1 MPRKINDLLNPK
13 QLDFMLFD
21 DRRIN
26 LLTGSVRSGKTY
38 VSLLKWA
45 VFVGQ
50 MPITAEFIMVGKT
63 LTALKRNCLGLL
75 QDLVGPNN
83 FKYSIS
89 QKTATLFGRTIW
101 LEGANDDRA
110 ESKIRGMTL
119 AGAYVDELTQIPED
133 FYRMLLSRL
142 SVKNAKLYATTN
154 PDAPSHWVKI
164 DIIDNEE
171 IDKQVWKFTLDDNE
185 ILKRENE
192 EYFEQLKKEYQ
203 SMGGVFYDRFILGLW
218 VLAEGLIYKQFA
230 NNTELFLKDKAV
242 DDNGNKINF
251 LIISIGI
258 DYGATKGETEF
269 KATGITQYFREVWT
283 IGEKKLAGLYTP
295 EEIFNAFIEFYNE
308 IVSEYGKVTH
318 AYGDYGALGQVLTYG
333 LNKKLQQSGIPL
345 FVDDCIKGQI
355 IDRIYMDQ
363 MLFAQGRRFILK
375 KCKYLIEAYQ
385 QAVWSDKEPDTRLDD
400 GTTPIDDLDASEYS
414 MFPFYDKLMQNI
426 RGIG

>member
-1 MPRKINDLLNPK
+1 MSRTLNEMLNPK
-13 QLDFMLFD
+13 QIDFMTAKD
-21 DRRIN
+21 KRVN

-45 VFVGQ
+45 IFVGT
-50 MPITAEFIMVGKT
+50 MPKNTEFLMTGKT
-63 LTALKRNCLGLL
+63 ITSLKRNCLGLL
-75 QDLVGPNN
+75 QELVGKSN
-83 FKYSIS
+83 FTYSLS
-89 QKTATLFGRTIW
+89 QKTAKLFGRTVW

-154 PDAPSHWVKI
+154 PDTPSHWVKS
-164 DIIDNEE
+164 DIIDNEKIE
-171 IDKQVWKFTLDDNE
+171 KNIWHFTFDDNE
-185 ILKRENE
+185 ILKKENP
-192 EYFEQLKKEYQ
+192 EYFENLKKEYQ
-203 SMGGVFYDRFILGLW
+203 SMGDVFFQRFILGLW

-230 NNTELFLKDKAV
+230 NNKEMFLRDKAV
-242 DDNGNKINF
+242 DENGNKLNF

-269 KATGITQYFREVWT
+269 KATGITPYFKEAWT
-283 IGEKKLAGLYTP
+283 IDEMKLAGLFAP
-295 EEIFNAFIEFYNE
+295 EEIYEKFDEFYYRVVN
-308 IVSEYGKVTH
+308 EYGKVTH
-318 AYGDYGALGQVLTYG
+318 AFGDYGALGQVLTYG
-333 LNKKLQQSGIPL
+333 LNRHLQQKGIPL
-345 FVDDCIKGQI
+345 KVDDCIKGKI

-375 KCKYLIEAYQ
+375 KCIYLQEAYE
-385 QAVWSDKEPDTRLDD
+385 QAVWSEKKEDERLDD

-414 MFPFYDKLMQNI
+414 MFPFYDKLIMNI
-426 RGIG
+426 KGGF

>member
-1 MPRKINDLLNPK
+1 MSKKIDEMLNPK
-13 QLDFMLFD
+13 QLDFMLFE

-38 VSLLKWA
+38 ASLLKWA
-45 VFVGQ
+45 IFVGT
-50 MPITAEFIMVGKT
+50 MPSDNEFLMSGKT
-63 LTALKRNCLGLL
+63 LTSLKRNCLLLL
-75 QDLVGPNN
+75 QELIGESN
-83 FKYSIS
+83 FTFSIS
-89 QKTATLFGRTIW
+89 AKQGKLFGRTIW

-133 FYRMLLSRL
+133 FYKMLLSRL

-154 PDAPSHWVKI
+154 PDTPNHWVKL

-171 IDKQVWKFTLDDNE
+171 IDKEVWNFTLDDNV
-185 ILKRENE
+185 ILKKENE

-203 SMGGVFYDRFILGLW
+203 SMGGVFYQRFILGLW

-230 NNTELFLKDKAV
+230 NNQEMFMRDKAV
-242 DDNGNKINF
+242 DEYGNKLNF
-251 LIISIGI
+251 LIVSIGI
-258 DYGATKGETEF
+258 DYGATEGETEL
-269 KATGITQYFREVWT
+269 KATGITPYFKEAWT
-283 IGEKKLAGLYTP
+283 IDEEKIKGLYAP
-295 EEIFNAFIEFYNE
+295 KDFYE
-308 IVSEYGKVTH
+308 VFVKFYQRVVKEYGKVTH
-318 AYGDYGALGQVLTYG
+318 VFADYGALGQVLTYG
-333 LNKKLQQSGIPL
+333 LNKYLQENKIPVR
-345 FVDDCIKGQI
+345 VDDCIKGKI

-375 KCKYLIEAYQ
+375 KCKYLKEAYE
-385 QAVWSDKEPDTRLDD
+385 QAVWDDKKEDERLDD

-426 RGIG
+426 REY

>member
-1 MPRKINDLLNPK
+1 MPKKIDEMLNPK
-13 QLDFMLFD
+13 QIEFMLYD
-21 DRRIN
+21 DKRIN

-45 VFVGQ
+45 VFVGT
-50 MPITAEFIMVGKT
+50 MPMEAEFIMVGKT

-75 QDLVGPNN
+75 QDLVGINN
-83 FKYSIS
+83 FRFSIS

-154 PDAPSHWVKI
+154 PDAPSHWVKV
-164 DIIDNEE
+164 DIIDNDE
-171 IDKQVWKFTLDDNE
+171 IEKKIWSFTLDDNI
-185 ILKRENE
+185 ILKNENE
-192 EYFEQLKKEYQ
+192 EYFENLKREYQ
-203 SMGGVFYDRFILGLW
+203 SMGGVFYERFILGLW

-230 NNTELFLKDKAV
+230 NNTELFVRDEVPKD
-242 DDNGNKINF
+242 DRGNKINF
-251 LIISIGI
+251 LIVSIGI

-269 KATGITQYFREVWT
+269 KATGITQFYKEAWT

-295 EEIFNAFIEFYNE
+295 DEIFNAFINFYYE
-308 IVSEYGKVTH
+308 IINEYGKVTH
-318 AYGDYGALGQVLTYG
+318 AFGDYGALGQVLTYG
-333 LNKKLQQSGIPL
+333 LNKRLQEKGIPL
-345 FVDDCIKGQI
+345 YVEDCIKGQI

-385 QAVWSDKEPDTRLDD
+385 QAVWDDKKPDTRLDD

-414 MFPFYDKLMQNI
+414 MFPFYDRLMMNI
-426 RGIG
+426 KGG